1 MVVFVFIYIS
11 IFLIFYDKINKM
23 KKNKKKIIY
32 IILSLLLLFLIII
45 LLPVILRF
53 FIKYNNIPQANAFH
67 EFPITVN
74 PKNKTITEDEQVNL
88 FLANKHS
95 LLGATVFNSN
105 YSLWNIFKNISL
117 AIANTPWYENIAS
130 FDNCFVTIKAGMR
143 KEQVANAFGDIL
155 KWNSK
160 QKKEFLTPIGT
171 STLPFIE
178 GSFTPGLYS
187 VALGMTPNEV
197 QSIINER
204 FSDNILSHY
213 STSTREILPINDA
226 LIIAS
231 LIQRET
237 IGTDGMRLLSGIMW
251 NRLFLGMNLQ
261 IDSTLQYAKANK
273 STETSWWPKVVPN
286 DKYISSP
293 FNTYKY
299 KGLPPSPI
307 ANPSVEAILAA
318 LNPIKT
324 SCIFYLNDK
333 TGAFH
338 CSDNYTDHL
347 SQIKKYYNN

>member
-1 MVVFVFIYIS
+1 
-11 IFLIFYDKINKM
+11 M

-45 LLPVILRF
+45 LLPVILRS
-53 FIKYNNIPQANAFH
+53 FIKHNNIPQVNTFH
-67 EFPITVN
+67 EFPVTVN
-74 PKNKTITEDEQVNL
+74 PKNKTITEDEQVNA

-95 LLGATVFNSN
+95 LLGATVFS
-105 YSLWNIFKNISL
+105 SGFLLWNIFENFSL
-117 AIANTPWYENIAS
+117 IIANTPWYENIAS
-130 FDNCFVTIKAGMR
+130 VGNRFVTINAGMR
-143 KEQVANAFGDIL
+143 KEQVANAFGNIL

-171 STLPFIE
+171 STLPLIE

-187 VALGMTPNEV
+187 VELGMTPIEV

-213 STSTREILPINDA
+213 STSTREIVPINDA

-237 IGTDGMRLLSGIMW
+237 VSTDGMRLLSGVMW

-293 FNTYKY
+293 FNTYKNN
-299 KGLPPSPI
+299 GLPPSPI
-307 ANPSVEAILAA
+307 ANPSIEAILAA
-318 LNPIKT
+318 LNPIET
-324 SCIFYLNDK
+324 SCLFYLNDK
-333 TGAFH
+333 TGTFH
-338 CSDNYTDHL
+338 CSDNYKDHL
-347 SQIKKYYNN
+347 ILIKKYYNN

>member
-1 MVVFVFIYIS
+1 
-11 IFLIFYDKINKM
+11 M

-32 IILSLLLLFLIII
+32 IILSLLLLFIMIIS
-45 LLPVILRF
+45 LPIILRF
-53 FIKYNNIPQANAFH
+53 FIENNNIPQVNTFH
-67 EFPITVN
+67 EFPVTVN
-74 PKNKTITEDEQVNL
+74 PKSKTITEDEQVNA

-95 LLGATVFNSN
+95 LLGATVLNSG
-105 YSLWNIFKNISL
+105 SFLWNIFENISL
-117 AIANTPWYENIAS
+117 TIANTSWYENIAS
-130 FDNCFVTIKAGMR
+130 VGNRFVTIKAGMR

-171 STLPFIE
+171 STLPLTE

-187 VALGMTPNEV
+187 VALGMTPIEV

-204 FSDNILSHY
+204 FSDNVLSHY
-213 STSTREILPINDA
+213 GTSTREIVPINDA

-237 IGTDGMRLLSGIMW
+237 LSTDGMRLLSGVMW

-286 DKYISSP
+286 DKYIASP

-299 KGLPPSPI
+299 NGLPPSPI
-307 ANPSVEAILAA
+307 ANSSIEAILAA
-318 LNPIKT
+318 LNPIET
-324 SCIFYLNDK
+324 TCLFYLNDK

-338 CSDNYTDHL
+338 CSDNYKDHL
-347 SQIKKYYNN
+347 LLIKKYYNN